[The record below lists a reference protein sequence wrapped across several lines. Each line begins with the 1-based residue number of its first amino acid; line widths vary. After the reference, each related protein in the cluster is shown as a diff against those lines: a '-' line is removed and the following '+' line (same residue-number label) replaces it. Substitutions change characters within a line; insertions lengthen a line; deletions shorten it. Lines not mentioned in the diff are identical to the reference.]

1 MFFLIAYSI
10 SWAAWITLFARHL
23 SPFVGVG
30 RWLYLAAVCAPHGSA
45 VMITAIVC
53 GRAGLRAFYRL
64 TFRRV
69 PFRWV
74 IVAISVPPIV
84 YLTRDAIAIAFHL
97 PHDSFF
103 HHPARTLAALIF
115 GQLVVVLGEEPGWR
129 VAASRFRD

>member
-1 MFFLIAYSI
+1 VRSTRSRDLRTLTFFLTANSI

-23 SPFVGVG
+23 SPFVGIG

-45 VMITAIVC
+45 VMITAIVH

-74 IVAISVPPIV
+74 IIAISTPPIV
-84 YLTRDAIAIAFHL
+84 YLIRDAIAVVFHRAPRFVL
-97 PHDSFF
+97 SLSTKDFNGTDL
-103 HHPARTLAALIF
+103 R
-115 GQLVVVLGEEPGWR
+115 LVSCRLG
-129 VAASRFRD
+129 